1 MSYTIARS
9 MANWRRDIE
18 KYLTKNTANKLR
30 YMYGGEHVY
39 IPKVHDIERAV
50 RLVEEDHIAVSSA
63 RQHAAKAREVEK
75 LHGVHISKIPTFS
88 SKKQSNSK

>member
-18 KYLTKNTANKLR
+18 KHLTKNTANKLR

-39 IPKVHDIERAV
+39 IPKVHDIEHAV
-50 RLVEEDHIAVSSA
+50 RLVEEDHIAISSA
-63 RQHAAKAREVEK
+63 SLITGCPIHAIRKALYRKRSKEK
-75 LHGVHISKIPTFS
+75 
-88 SKKQSNSK
+88 